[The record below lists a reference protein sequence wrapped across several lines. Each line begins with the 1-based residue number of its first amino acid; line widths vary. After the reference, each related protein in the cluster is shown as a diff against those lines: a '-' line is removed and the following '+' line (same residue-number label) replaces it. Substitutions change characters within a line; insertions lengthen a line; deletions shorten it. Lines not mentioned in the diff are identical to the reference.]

1 LKKKSAELKKFTI
14 AARVGWLILVLATL
28 GIAHPNVAESA
39 PLGWGTQNPHPILA
53 KHARLGWA
61 TQSATAPQQSPGE
74 DARPP
79 QADQKPTA
87 SVPATQQ
94 EQKISPKEAEELFR
108 EVDEILKFAS
118 QDTNLPIKHEVKR
131 RLTTRDEV
139 VAYLEKNMSEDKD
152 AQRLRRSELVLKK
165 FGLLPPDFDLQGFL
179 VKLLREQVAG
189 YYDAKTKTVNLLDW
203 IEPDAQR
210 PVMAHELTHALQD
223 QSFGLEKWMKR
234 GDVDLDEK
242 KNPTPEDLERD
253 EVSEAR
259 QAVVEGQAMI
269 VLVDYML
276 EPTGKS
282 LLNSPELANALK
294 EGMLVG
300 TADSPAFQN
309 APIFLK
315 EALTFPY
322 RYGLDFEAEL
332 LRSGGKPKAYAE
344 AFTDPPQSTRQIM
357 EPKTYLSGE
366 KLEPM
371 RLPDFK
377 EDFKNYERFD
387 IGAMGEFDVG
397 VLVDQYAGAET
408 SRAIYPHWRGGYY
421 YAVRPKG
428 DTAAPLSLLYVSR
441 WSDGDSA
448 GKFAAIY
455 AKALEKRYRHIRQ
468 AGAQNADPRATTS
481 QESAGEHVESLLGSH
496 TWLTEEGSV
505 VIIVQDQTVFIT
517 EGLDQPTTERVEQ
530 ELLGTKATAAQQ

>member
-1 LKKKSAELKKFTI
+1 MNKKSAEWKKFTI
-14 AARVGWLILVLATL
+14 AARVAWLFLLLAAL
-28 GIAHPNVAESA
+28 ENPRPNVAQTA
-39 PLGWGTQNPHPILA
+39 ALGFGTQNPHPILA
-53 KHARLGWA
+53 KSARLGWA
-61 TQSATAPQQSPGE
+61 TQESSKNPG
-74 DARPP
+74 DARSP
-79 QADQKPTA
+79 QTNQKPA
-87 SVPATQQ
+87 GADAATQ

-108 EVDEILKFAS
+108 DVDEILKFAS
-118 QDTNLPIKHEVKR
+118 KDTDLPIKHEVQRK
-131 RLTTRDEV
+131 LTTRDEV
-139 VAYLEKNMSEDKD
+139 VAYLEKTMSEDKD

-165 FGLLPPDFDLQGFL
+165 FGLLPGDFDLQGFL

-189 YYDAKTKTVNLLDW
+189 YYDPKTKTVNLLDW

-223 QSFGLEKWMKR
+223 QSFGLEKWMKS

-242 KNPTPEDLERD
+242 KNPTPEEVERD

-259 QAVVEGQAMI
+259 QAVVEGQAMV

-282 LLNSPELANALK
+282 LLNSPELANAMK
-294 EGMLVG
+294 EGMLAG

-332 LRSGGKPKAYAE
+332 LRSGGKQKAYAG
-344 AFTDPPQSTRQIM
+344 AFANPPQSTRQIM
-357 EPKTYLSGE
+357 EPNTYLSGE
-366 KLEPM
+366 KLTPM

-397 VLVDQYAGAET
+397 VLIDQYAGTET
-408 SRAIYPHWRGGYY
+408 SREIYPHWRGGYY

-428 DTAAPLSLLYVSR
+428 DAAAPLSLLYVSR
-441 WSDGDSA
+441 WSDGESA

-455 AKALEKRYRHIRQ
+455 AKALEKRYQHVHQ
-468 AGAQNADPRATTS
+468 ANASTDLQP
-481 QESAGEHVESLLGSH
+481 EESLAGSH
-496 TWLTEEGSV
+496 TWLTEQGPV
-505 VIIVQDQTVFIT
+505 VITVQKETVLIT
-517 EGLDQPTTERVEQ
+517 ESLDQPTTERVEQ
-530 ELLGTKATAAQQ
+530 ELLGTKAVAKQ